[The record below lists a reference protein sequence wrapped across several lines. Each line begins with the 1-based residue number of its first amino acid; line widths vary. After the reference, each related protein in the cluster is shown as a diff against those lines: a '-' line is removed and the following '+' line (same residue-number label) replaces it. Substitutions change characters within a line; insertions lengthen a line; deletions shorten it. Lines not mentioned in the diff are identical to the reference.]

1 MHRLISSLQ
10 NHTEVHKVKR
20 PTTTPNSRGRDL
32 HWRDTYII
40 YTTHYR
46 FLALRVEGLGVKYQQ
61 VHELSY
67 SIRSTIVPYTLW
79 VLPVCTCMWHCM
91 CMHELCMPDHY
102 SMMMQFISHS
112 LIHVHW
118 QSKSHNNIIALKYYV
133 KVMTSDSCSEP
144 HSILVASTA
153 TLLLFSVLPRSIA
166 PPPHA
171 SSITDMITKNY
182 DWYGHKFRTNHTHP
196 LCFKFLLRRTLLIKR
211 ALTSVDELESS
222 CWVVFALYF
231 LNLLLKG
238 KNLKGCQ

>member
-67 SIRSTIVPYTLW
+67 SIRSTIVLYTLW
-79 VLPVCTCMWHCM
+79 VHVRDIACTCM
-91 CMHELCMPDHY
+91 
-102 SMMMQFISHS
+102 SHVC
-112 LIHVHW
+112 LIITAWWCNLYPTH
-118 QSKSHNNIIALKYYV
+118 SFTCTDKAKSHNNIVVLGYYV

-144 HSILVASTA
+144 HRILVASTV

-166 PPPHA
+166 PPPPCLQYHWH
-171 SSITDMITKNY
+171 DNH
-182 DWYGHKFRTNHTHP
+182 DWYGHKFCTNHTHP
-196 LCFKFLLRRTLLIKR
+196 ICFKFLLRRTLLIKR

-238 KNLKGCQ
+238 KNLKGGQ